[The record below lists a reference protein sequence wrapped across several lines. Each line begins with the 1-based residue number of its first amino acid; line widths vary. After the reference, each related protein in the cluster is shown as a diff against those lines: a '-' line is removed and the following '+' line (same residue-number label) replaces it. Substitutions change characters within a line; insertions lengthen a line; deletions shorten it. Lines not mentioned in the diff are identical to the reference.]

1 MDDYGADG
9 RRVQVEERFAS
20 WCNDAR
26 NEEVDRIVYSIE

>member
-9 RRVQVEERFAS
+9 GRVQVEERSAS

-26 NEEVDRIVYSIE
+26 NEEIDRIIYSNE